1 VRAHR
6 RPRCRQLTAA
16 RALADLTII
25 ELAEAAG
32 VTRRTVQRLEMG
44 GEQPIA
50 KKRRHGHVS
59 GEAWAKIV
67 AAFKRHG
74 VELLP
79 ETEGHGA
86 GVRWIQP
93 RAQRPQNWPLD
104 LLKRSFTLSKRN

>member
-1 VRAHR
+1 MRAPY

-16 RALADLTII
+16 RALTDLTII
-25 ELAEAAG
+25 ELGEAAG
-32 VTRRTVQRLEMG
+32 VTKRTVQRLEMG

-67 AAFKRHG
+67 AALKRHG

-79 ETEGHGA
+79 ATDDHGA
-86 GVRWIQP
+86 GVRWIEP
-93 RAQRPQNWPLD
+93 RAQRPQNWPRPT
-104 LLKRSFTLSKRN
+104 RS